1 MVLRYEIFNGGDV
14 LDGADDLLLRDD
26 ANDAGKT
33 GIFETLRFFGKIVED
48 LLKMHSNFIA
58 FSKFGLFQSIL
69 RQYPFPFALD
79 GLSFKILSWFSDKN
93 FTIIST
99 YPFAHFIIYYNICYF
114 AIRFFIHFR
123 KHSHPFNLP
132 SNIVFLLMTPPGL
145 ALWQKMQ
152 WANIS

>member
-33 GIFETLRFFGKIVED
+33 GIFETLGFFGKIVED

-79 GLSFKILSWFSDKN
+79 GLSFKILS
-93 FTIIST
+93 
-99 YPFAHFIIYYNICYF
+99 
-114 AIRFFIHFR
+114 
-123 KHSHPFNLP
+123 
-132 SNIVFLLMTPPGL
+132 
-145 ALWQKMQ
+145 
-152 WANIS
+152 